1 MNAYLEPNDIAEAI
15 EWRHHLHRNPELG
28 FEEHQTAHFIAEKM
42 KSWGYDVVQGVARTG
57 IVASL
62 SKGSS
67 VRAIGIRADMDA
79 LPILEKS
86 DVPYPSQTDG
96 KMHACG
102 HDGHVTMALAAAKAC
117 TKINFDGTVRFIF
130 QPAEENEGGGRE
142 MVNEGL
148 FDKFPVDA
156 IYGMHNWP
164 GQEVGTCVARD
175 DAMMAAFGT
184 FEITVTGKGAH
195 GAMPHEGADPVVAA
209 SQIVSAL
216 QTIAS
221 RNVSPLDSAVISVT
235 QMHGGDAWN
244 IIPEIMIIRGTTR
257 WFKPEVG
264 KMIAQRIKSISASL
278 AEGFGCQ
285 AKLLY
290 EERYPSTINKAEQA
304 AIIRKI
310 ATSPALNLKVLDV
323 DPSMAAEDFAFMLQ
337 KKPGCYFWLGAR
349 REGENPG
356 LHSPY
361 YDFNDAILATGVRFW
376 VELVKT
382 ELSPS

>member
-28 FEEHQTAHFIAEKM
+28 FEEHQTAQFIAEKM
-42 KSWGYDVVQGVARTG
+42 KSWGYDVVQGIARTG

-67 VRAIGIRADMDA
+67 ARAIGIRADMDA

-86 DVPYPSQTDG
+86 GVAYPSQTDG

-117 TKINFDGTVRFIF
+117 TKVNFDGTVRFIF

-164 GQEVGTCVARD
+164 GQDVGTCVARD

-221 RNVSPLDSAVISVT
+221 RNVSPLDSAVVSVT

-264 KMIAQRIKSISASL
+264 AMIAQRIKSISASL
-278 AEGFGCQ
+278 AEGFGCE

-290 EERYPSTINKAEQA
+290 EERYPSTINTAEHA

-310 ATSPALNLKVLDV
+310 AASPALNLKVLVV

-361 YDFNDAILATGVRFW
+361 YDFNDAILATGARFW

>member
-28 FEEHQTAHFIAEKM
+28 FEEYHTAEFIAEKL
-42 KSWGYDVVQGVARTG
+42 KSWGYDVVQAIAKTG
-57 IVASL
+57 LVASL
-62 SKGSS
+62 KRGSS
-67 VRAIGIRADMDA
+67 ARSIGIRADMDA

-86 DVPYPSQTDG
+86 GVAYASQADG

-117 TKINFDGTVRFIF
+117 SKLNFDGTIRFIF

-164 GQEVGTCVARD
+164 GEDVGTCVARD

-184 FEITVTGKGAH
+184 FEITITGKGAH
-195 GAMPHEGADPVVAA
+195 GALPHEGADPVVAA

-221 RNVSPLDSAVISVT
+221 RNVSPLDSAVVSVT

-244 IIPEIMIIRGTTR
+244 IIPEVIIVRGTTR

-264 KMIAQRIKSISASL
+264 QMIAERIKTISASI
-278 AEGFGCQ
+278 AEGFGCK

-290 EERYPSTINKAEQA
+290 EERYPSTINTPAQA

-310 ATSPALNLKVLDV
+310 AQSPALNLKVLDI

-337 KKPGCYFWLGAR
+337 KKPGCYFWLGSR
-349 REGENPG
+349 REGDNPG

-361 YDFNDAILATGVRFW
+361 YDFNDAILAIGTRFW
-376 VELVKT
+376 IELVKN
-382 ELSPS
+382 ELNAE

>member
-62 SKGSS
+62 SKGTSA
-67 VRAIGIRADMDA
+67 RAIGIRADMDA

-86 DVPYPSQTDG
+86 GVAYPSQTDG

-164 GQEVGTCVARD
+164 GQDVGTCVARD

-195 GAMPHEGADPVVAA
+195 GAMPHEGADPIVAA

-221 RNVSPLDSAVISVT
+221 RNVSPLDSVVVSVT

-264 KMIAQRIKSISASL
+264 KMIAQRIKSISESL
-278 AEGFGCQ
+278 AEGFGCE

-290 EERYPSTINKAEQA
+290 EERYPSTINTAEQA

-310 ATSPALNLKVLDV
+310 AASPALNLKVLDV

-361 YDFNDAILATGVRFW
+361 YDFNDAILATGASFW